1 MGFLQVAWVVG
12 TQPWH
17 DPVRFGP
24 AVFPPG
30 ESVAMANQQS
40 DLLTALAVDRQGFL
54 NVAWV
59 VGTQPWHDPVRF
71 GPEVFPTP

>member
-1 MGFLQVAWVVG
+1 MRRVVR
-12 TQPWH
+12 TQPSQ

-24 AVFPPG
+24 AVFPPVA
-30 ESVAMANQQS
+30 SVAMANRKP
-40 DLLTALAVDRQGFL
+40 DLLTAPAVDRQGFL

-71 GPEVFPTP
+71 GPGVFPTP